1 MILDVYE
8 KKQVGENDHHYYKI
22 AKTQFYLNRHDL
34 TVKLLIKLLTSAKDH
49 E

>member
-8 KKQVGENDHHYYKI
+8 TKQEGENDHDYYKI
-22 AKTQFYLNRHDL
+22 AKTQFYLNRHL